1 MVPSDPFPND
11 VAIRCHFVDRAVA
24 PLPDDVTIPIKLADG
39 FVLKYRRHTRD
50 HAGLAAGHIGELDH
64 DVSAG
69 TADQRRVEHA
79 TREAPM
85 TPAPHL
91 VTAHIDEVGLVV
103 PRRGTAEQDEDVV
116 GLSRIVAR
124 YAGGI

>member
-1 MVPSDPFPND
+1 LPN
-11 VAIRCHFVDRAVA
+11 
-24 PLPDDVTIPIKLADG
+24 DVTIPIKLADG

-85 TPAPHL
+85 TPMKELVKVAQVGATLLLQSERSLGGRNLWAP
-91 VTAHIDEVGLVV
+91 AFY
-103 PRRGTAEQDEDVV
+103 
-116 GLSRIVAR
+116 VAVL
-124 YAGGI
+124 G